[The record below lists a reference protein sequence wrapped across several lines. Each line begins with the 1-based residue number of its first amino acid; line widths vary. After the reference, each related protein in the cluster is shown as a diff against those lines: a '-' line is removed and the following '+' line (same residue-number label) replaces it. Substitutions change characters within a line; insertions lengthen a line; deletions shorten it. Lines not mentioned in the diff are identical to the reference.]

1 MRCNLN
7 ESFFVGSR
15 GNLANYVLPFQI
27 PKPPKKVLKG
37 ENKGGT
43 PLLILARPLWSYLP
57 NIQVGVGKYAHTQC
71 PIRTG
76 HLTTLSNQN
85 CWANIH
91 TQESAVWGYSP
102 NHCNNINPT
111 SMLEWG
117 NKPKLQT
124 NQSWR
129 ANYLT
134 SWVNLHKV
142 GWIWSRIYTCW
153 NVFLNYGRILNTL

>member
-1 MRCNLN
+1 MSDLS

-37 ENKGGT
+37 ENKGGA
-43 PLLILARPLWSYLP
+43 PLLILAQPLWSYLP

-91 TQESAVWGYSP
+91 TQESAV
-102 NHCNNINPT
+102 
-111 SMLEWG
+111 
-117 NKPKLQT
+117 
-124 NQSWR
+124 
-129 ANYLT
+129 
-134 SWVNLHKV
+134 
-142 GWIWSRIYTCW
+142 
-153 NVFLNYGRILNTL
+153 